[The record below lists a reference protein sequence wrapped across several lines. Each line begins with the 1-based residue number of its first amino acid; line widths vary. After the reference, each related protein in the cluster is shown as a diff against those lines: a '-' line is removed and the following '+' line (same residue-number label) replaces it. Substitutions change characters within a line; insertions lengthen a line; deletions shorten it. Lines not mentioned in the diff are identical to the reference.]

1 MYYVSSI
8 QIQQLNEEWATD
20 RIISLI
26 ESDNFVDAKAIAL
39 EHGIDWVDF

>member
-8 QIQQLNEEWATD
+8 HIQELTEEWATD

-26 ESDNFVDAKAIAL
+26 EADKFVDAKAIAL
-39 EHGIDWVDF
+39 EHGIDWIDF